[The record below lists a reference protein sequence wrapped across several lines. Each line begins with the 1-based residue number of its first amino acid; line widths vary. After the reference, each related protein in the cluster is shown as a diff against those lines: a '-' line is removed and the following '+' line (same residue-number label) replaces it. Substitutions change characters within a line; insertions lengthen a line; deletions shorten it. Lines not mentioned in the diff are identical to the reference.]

1 MAKSSILGG
10 DHAPLAPSGKDIDAL
25 GPSDNSDSGSDVQAI
40 PGRGNAASDGDL
52 PGEHA
57 STGDSV
63 GTGERAS
70 VEPGED
76 RAGFDI
82 RPAHLTRSPNGT
94 RSLESIDDLASEDDD
109 AS

>member
-10 DHAPLAPSGKDIDAL
+10 ERAPLTPSGKDIDAL

-40 PGRGNAASDGDL
+40 PGRGNAESDGDL
-52 PGEHA
+52 PGEHG

-70 VEPGED
+70 VESGED
-76 RAGFDI
+76 RAGLDI
-82 RPAHLTRSPNGT
+82 SPDHITGGRRSRALG
-94 RSLESIDDLASEDDD
+94 SLDDLATEDDD